1 MRHRRPLCLLHRVSA
16 HVWQRVALAAA
27 ASAAF
32 WRAGVVRLGR
42 RGSARICARG
52 HLHVP
57 RRAMDHL
64 PTASAELP
72 KRPNHQEGWWP
83 EQGARHSVD
92 ALSVA
97 HGQRLSANAGYA
109 PVAARAC
116 TSFVVAR
123 GSAPP
128 RCGVCPHAGA
138 AARPKLG
145 REWYG
150 FAPPAAACHCPPAD
164 AAVTL
169 VERTVLC
176 LSRLHHAER
185 VHHLA
190 AAEESRQHRDGK
202 CRPARASLPRAREL
216 LACVEGEHSVC
227 R

>member
-83 EQGARHSVD
+83 EQGAGHSVD
-92 ALSVA
+92 VLSVA
-97 HGQRLSANAGYA
+97 HGQRYPRTRWLCRRTRLHLLCGRPRLS
-109 PVAARAC
+109 
-116 TSFVVAR
+116 
-123 GSAPP
+123 PP
-128 RCGVCPHAGA
+128 RCKSV
-138 AARPKLG
+138 
-145 REWYG
+145 
-150 FAPPAAACHCPPAD
+150 
-164 AAVTL
+164 
-169 VERTVLC
+169 RTPVLQPGPSSGSSGTASRRQP
-176 LSRLHHAER
+176 LRAIVHQQTQPSRLSSAPCS
-185 VHHLA
+185 V
-190 AAEESRQHRDGK
+190 S
-202 CRPARASLPRAREL
+202 L
-216 LACVEGEHSVC
+216 LAP